1 MGNEGSIEGEGQPG
15 STVPSASAPTS
26 ISAPAGSGQLIKPSN
41 GAPTGGTGTG
51 LGPGINSVSGR
62 YPQPDPGSSPK
73 AEVQTGPGTGDRL
86 ASKGEQQGHAARKNL
101 QVDVGSSRMGRSPS
115 VSPAITPTSPY
126 SVPQIAPMPSSKL
139 CPVCKTA
146 DLTGTTE
153 DNQPNCSTCTQ
164 CRSTVCNQCGFN
176 PNPHLTEVQEWLCL
190 NCQMQRAL
198 GMDMETPRSKS
209 QQQIHSPS
217 HQAKLEP
224 ISEPQTQPPP
234 QSQAQPQPQSQS
246 QAQPQ
251 PQSQA
256 PPQAQPLTQHQALTQ
271 AQPPSGPNR
280 QTGPGPGQTPQQQ
293 RGPGGPVP
301 AQGQGQGGAR
311 LPPGAIPLPGMAKA
325 PSQPDLRGLPA
336 HQPLPLR
343 QDHTRSAGSSPSRQP
358 PPPAAAPEQTFGKLF
373 GGFGGFGAS
382 LLNQASTLISVDPVP
397 TPPQQQQHPP
407 IPAPKPVGP
416 QEPAAGA
423 GKPPGPHPG
432 QQGLHAP
439 QQGSHAPQQG
449 LHAPQQGPHAP
460 QQGPHAPQQGPHAP
474 QQGPHAPP
482 QQQQQQQQ
490 DKGACCP
497 LCKTSL
503 NVGVT
508 AQPPNYNTCTQ
519 CHAQVCNLCGFNPAP
534 HLENKEWLCLNC
546 QTQRALSGAL
556 GDAPLPVPQPMG
568 SPRHS
573 APANQQQPQQRG
585 PNQQAGLRPTDP
597 HQQQKPL
604 GAQVSGPPF
613 SPAKQSKGPAQPS
626 PAKVQPS
633 PGKSAHSP
641 AKTAQPS
648 PAKGAPCPTKTDS
661 TPAKGT
667 PSPAKQIGPTAQ
679 SKGPA
684 QPSPAKGALSSAK
697 TAYTPNKCTPSPAK
711 QTGLT
716 AQSKGSAQPSPVKV
730 ASTPTKGAPSPA
742 KSAPT
747 QPKPNKQAG
756 KQQQGLDKTKVVPKT
771 HKENEAKASPRKG
784 APEAITTS
792 KDEKK
797 KPVEDSQKSKHH
809 DDSNKSSTQSL
820 SDTGYSSDGIS
831 GSVGEITGH
840 IREDPGLK
848 LSERSLSSPSEITK
862 LESSMRPLLES
873 KSKTA
878 TDQGGENNS
887 DGEVSDD
894 LSSKLRHDYVEDSS
908 ESGLSPLPPRQ
919 KKSHKEMTDEEFMRR
934 QIMEMS
940 ADEDEMEE
948 EEGYGYQKTKNKKEK
963 RRSLTHHSSSF
974 EEDTKGVDGEDN
986 EGMMAS
992 QGGLRRFKTI
1002 ELNNSEHDLR
1012 EPELEMESLT
1022 GSPEERSRGEYSSTL
1037 PATTPSYT
1045 SGTSPTS
1052 VSSMEDDSDSS
1063 PSRRQRLEEAK
1074 QQRKARHRSHGPLLP
1089 TIEDSSEE
1097 DELREEEEL
1106 LREQEKMRDLDLQ
1119 RIRSTARK
1127 TKRDKE
1133 ELRAQ
1138 RRRERSKTPPSNL
1151 SPIEDAS
1158 PTEELRQAAEME
1170 ELHRSSCSEY
1180 SPSMDSEA
1188 EGFEMMGSK
1197 LYKSGSHHNL
1207 PTFMSLY
1214 SPTEK
1219 HTATSPLDKTLKS
1232 AEEVYEEMM
1241 RKAEMLQQQQRQPG
1255 RPGQQQGS
1263 PQRQPAGAPQPSSK
1277 QHLGTGAPLT
1287 PGSSPTQIS
1296 APVSFSSNDL
1306 RGAGKGAPPGIS
1318 VKQHLS
1324 KETQDRMRTQTAKI
1338 GGVIPPVAGRP
1349 GPQGPA
1355 QGAPPPD
1362 SGAPSIA
1369 SSLFSYFKGPSPPV
1383 SPSPSPSQ
1391 SPTHSLSLR
1400 PTGPGVSPQHSQ
1412 PGAGGATSPVPPQ
1425 QHDAQMSR
1433 RTASPRLARQ
1443 QSSSDSPVMGITLGS
1458 KTTTSP
1464 ARPLT
1469 VNSSTSPLSSPTQAI
1484 RQPMYQQYIPS
1495 TSSPTSPQ
1503 MHLSQQSPQHG
1514 LQRPQ
1519 NAEKVNIGISRTMT
1533 TTAATYSRGSIS
1545 MENISLCRISNVPG
1559 TSRVVEQGQMQ
1570 MRPTGHA
1577 SVVDL
1582 RAPMKAS
1589 PIIMTDQGMDLTSL
1603 ATDTRRYSLDA
1614 EQPPNHHKS
1623 VQPLNAAMNLNAQ
1636 EQPHVSASTPTTVS
1650 ITVAASMFISQPKGH
1665 PVIYGDPVQNR
1676 MDLGQGVG
1684 SAMCLTQTKPP
1695 ITDPSIP
1702 KIDAC
1707 LEDLGIQQQ
1716 QLQMQQQKLLQQQQL
1731 LEQQLQ
1737 QHQQSSFAR
1746 YNLANQVQP
1755 LLLKKDLVVSQT
1767 SSGSAQ
1773 PVVSVIPRVSPMPP
1787 LPAPIVLP
1795 PSNNHHDYGQSGL
1808 ALELKNKPTVMNLST
1823 GKPHVMMVQ
1832 LEDSNASQMAT
1843 VTQLVKEPP
1852 PPPQVLDLTGGQIQ
1866 KPENQVACC
1875 DVVYKLPFAGSCAG
1889 NLTQKKSTTESSQI
1903 TLPPPAQH
1911 YSVGQQQQ
1919 KQQQQQPQQQ
1929 QQQPPPG
1936 NNGYQAA
1943 SMQGAPDEPKPMQG
1957 VPLYPIPPG
1966 GSLQPSM
1973 SDTDMS
1979 NTGLQYYQRTNPGD
1993 LAVDLSTMNQA
2004 YEGGYLGMGAQYG
2017 SYTDL
2022 RHQGDVAGPPLPLRR
2037 YGSMSNINQD
2047 YGYSQAGLPDA
2058 NLAQYSAT
2066 TAREISRMCA
2076 ALNSMDQFGQRYSNP
2091 EMMQYVSGSGAGPA
2105 ARLNLQQSLASIR
2118 ANLLYGPDGRPT
2130 AHGQALTNLI
2140 NARQASIRALYP
2152 AAMRG
2157 ADSMTYSTINTPI
2170 ASTLPITTQPSSV
2183 LQPMPQG
2190 IYQPYPAGVTTVPL
2204 ASLTRLPNM
2213 TPKMPLSTQG
2223 HYGYP
2228 PPNQFPT
2235 TAGVPGSVPA
2245 TCNSTKEA
2253 PVYLGKPSA
2262 AVSVHTA
2269 ATLPLAQPIS
2279 HMSGQTTAMPIQ
2291 SAVVPA
2297 NQQTPQTQIQ
2307 AQNVTTHPH
2316 TQTHMQVQMQQQI
2329 QSQIQQQIQSQIQ
2342 QQMQTQMQ
2350 QQIATQTQALF
2361 LTQTQSQPITQPD
2374 PQALVQPHLQTTR
2387 QIASTAA
2394 ARTTIATS
2402 VDPELEKVEERLRQQ
2417 QEQML
2422 QMERER
2428 VELENLRQMRL
2439 HEELERDRMELQR
2452 HREKEQMLVQRE
2464 IQELQTIKQHV
2475 LHQQQS
2481 ERETQ
2486 LVMQREQL
2494 AQQRMQLNQIQSLQ
2508 QQLQQQLEE
2517 QKRQKTAVVEAS
2529 AAAEAA
2535 AASAAASALATSTQG
2550 AIQGVVVGG
2559 ISPQGAIQ
2567 GVVVGGISPQGAIQ
2581 GVVVGGGTPQGAIQ
2595 GVVVG
2600 GGGTPQGFIICDQS
2614 GRVIQQDGQSV
2625 QFWQP
2630 HMEGQVVQAVM
2641 TPRPIPS
2648 SASEMSLRNSE
2659 NQLGSRIMK
2668 KQNSMPRL
2676 RDGSEEELVRR
2687 IADSCVQTDD
2697 EEGEDRY
2704 MNRRGRRTRR
2714 IADCSVQTDD
2724 EDQAAWEQPVRR
2736 RRSRLSKHSDSS
2748 GEVKSDGTAKVSSS
2762 SIAIQTTNDS
2772 SCQTEADQ
2780 LSRISPAIH
2789 ITAAETNKV
2798 ELLHYISA
2806 PERTHKGE
2814 SLACQTE
2821 PEAQSQGVVAPQLS
2835 VLTTISPYSTSMQMV
2850 GSTPSPPQGVAKFE
2864 RRKPDPLE
2872 INYQSQQ
2879 QNESPSRQPP
2889 KSPQVLYSPVSPLS
2903 PHRMLETTFASQEK
2917 LNKAHVTPQQKAFTA
2932 ESPQR
2937 HQSLPRPIKSV
2948 QRSMSDPKPL
2958 SPTSEDPAKNRFSP
2972 YHQQALSNSQ
2982 MATLQQQ
2989 QNSLMRK
2996 VKRTLPSPPPEE
3008 SPLPIV
3014 TPAMSYMYSSSL
3026 GMQPQR
3032 VLPRPA
3038 QGVTKAGLLSE
3049 LKAVEQ
3055 ESTKL
3060 RKQQQELEEEEKE
3073 IDAKL
3078 RYLELGIHQRK
3089 ETLVKERERREL
3101 AYMRC
3106 MGDARDYMS
3115 DTELNNL
3122 RMVAATGTFDSN
3134 GLLTRPSTAPLSQF
3148 PNDLG
3153 PASQYPPTSSYMA
3166 YQYPQSQPTPTQQPT
3181 AAYQQIGFQPP
3192 QYPTASQPQPGTFQP
3207 HPPQGSGYQTQPI
3220 YPAHGGY
3227 GQPSY
3232 PTDLGMQQHGHQ
3244 GFQPPNPSILGQN
3257 LPYPGQSPYSGQ
3269 GMSFQPQAEI
3279 LTVHQR
3285 PHQTS
3290 LADLEQKLPTN
3301 YEVISN
3307 PAVSVATS
3315 APDTG
3320 FGSVYASNTYTSNM
3334 PNAYGKYRL
3343 PEPVLTHGVDSPT
3356 PAYAADG
3363 LYTANLEQ
3371 NIPRNYVMIDDIS
3384 ELTKENTGSSVDV
3397 LGHPVAGR
3405 YGENGPA
3412 RQTGYGNEPVD
3423 PYMSAGTTGYHQK
3436 GSVDPR
3442 TSTTVGGGGSSYYYD
3457 DYNKHLST
3465 PRPGGPG
3472 TQKHPFK
3479 NLAPAVVSSGKRSKH
3494 RKQGMEQKI
3503 SKFSPIEEARDVE
3516 SDLASYTMTTST
3528 GGSCTV
3534 VSRSGVKKSGN
3545 DQRKYFGD
3553 HPGSREALEEEDRMY
3568 GSGRSRSTGY
3578 GIDKISSRD
3587 SSRSKSYEREAMERS
3602 QRGGAGRP
3610 GLRNHNS
3617 EEESPL
3623 SPVGKPVGVGRG
3635 GTGVPVD
3642 PHDVRNQYGSS
3653 HSLPDV
3659 QDHHM
3664 KDLPRSHVYKPDD
3677 PYLVDDQNAAVSDSE
3692 AYHLGQE
3699 ETDWFEKP
3707 REARSNR
3714 SRHHGSA
3721 GHIST
3726 GRQQTGTNVKHTYHD
3741 YDEPPEEQDLW
3752 PQDEYNNQPR
3762 HPSST
3767 SSSREHRGHH
3777 ASSCGSSGRHSSS
3790 RHSGEEPRTS
3800 SRSSRTHPKDQSA
3813 RSEGRG
3819 SSSTQKRGGSEPR
3832 SSRDGY
3838 RDRDSGDH
3846 SSRDPASGHHR
3857 EGTSGRGQKPPGS
3870 SSRRQEGV
3878 PSAGAKQGLGQ
3889 QPQGGPGGQQQQPQG
3904 GPGGQQQQPQ
3914 GGPGGQQQQPQGV
3927 PGGQQQQPLSGRQPV
3942 SQGPDGGKPAQQPGQ
3957 QQQRTQQ
3964 QQPPQQSHPSQTIAG
3979 GPQATPV
3986 TAGPGPMA
3994 GPMVVPG
4001 PAQQQAKAGQTPAQ
4015 GRQPAGPTAG
4025 QPTTTAVTSA
4035 TPAAAIGGMKPAAT
4049 IGGAAAAQPPKTA
4062 TPPLTGIGSKATP
4075 PGGIGSRP
4083 VGIGSAAAGQPPA
4096 EGVNVLTN
4104 ILGGAGGAAEQAGK
4118 LGDAIS
4124 GLGKKFTSFW

>member
-1 MGNEGSIEGEGQPG
+1 M
-15 STVPSASAPTS
+15 
-26 ISAPAGSGQLIKPSN
+26 
-41 GAPTGGTGTG
+41 
-51 LGPGINSVSGR
+51 
-62 YPQPDPGSSPK
+62 
-73 AEVQTGPGTGDRL
+73 
-86 ASKGEQQGHAARKNL
+86 NL

-164 CRSTVCNQCGFN
+164 CRSMVCNQCGFN

-217 HQAKLEP
+217 HQAKPEP

-234 QSQAQPQPQSQS
+234 QP

-256 PPQAQPLTQHQALTQ
+256 PPQAQPLTQHQAPTQ
-271 AQPPSGPNR
+271 AQPPPGPNR
-280 QTGPGPGQTPQQQ
+280 QTGPGPGQTPQQH

-325 PSQPDLRGLPA
+325 PSQPDLRGSPA

-407 IPAPKPVGP
+407 KPAPKPAGP

-423 GKPPGPHPG
+423 GKPSGPHPG
-432 QQGLHAP
+432 QHGPHAPQQGPHAP
-439 QQGSHAPQQG
+439 QQGS
-449 LHAPQQGPHAP
+449 HAPQQGPHAP

-474 QQGPHAPP
+474 QQGPHAPQKGPHAPQQGSHAPQQGSHAPQQGPHAPQQGPQAPQQGPHAPQQGPHAPQQGPHAPP
-482 QQQQQQQQ
+482 QQQQQHQQ
-490 DKGACCP
+490 DKGVYCP

-503 NVGVT
+503 NVGLT

-568 SPRHS
+568 SPLHS

-597 HQQQKPL
+597 QQQQKPL
-604 GAQVSGPPF
+604 AAQ
-613 SPAKQSKGPAQPS
+613 
-626 PAKVQPS
+626 
-633 PGKSAHSP
+633 
-641 AKTAQPS
+641 
-648 PAKGAPCPTKTDS
+648 
-661 TPAKGT
+661 
-667 PSPAKQIGPTAQ
+667 
-679 SKGPA
+679 
-684 QPSPAKGALSSAK
+684 
-697 TAYTPNKCTPSPAK
+697 
-711 QTGLT
+711 
-716 AQSKGSAQPSPVKV
+716 
-730 ASTPTKGAPSPA
+730 
-742 KSAPT
+742 
-747 QPKPNKQAG
+747 
-756 KQQQGLDKTKVVPKT
+756 
-771 HKENEAKASPRKG
+771 
-784 APEAITTS
+784 
-792 KDEKK
+792 
-797 KPVEDSQKSKHH
+797 
-809 DDSNKSSTQSL
+809 DSNKSSTQSL

-840 IREDPGLK
+840 ICEDPGLK

-887 DGEVSDD
+887 EGEVSDD

-940 ADEDEMEE
+940 ADEDEEEEE
-948 EEGYGYQKTKNKKEK
+948 EEGYGYQKTKNKKDLGKEK

-974 EEDTKGVDGEDN
+974 EEDTKGVDGEDDA
-986 EGMMAS
+986 GMMAS

-1232 AEEVYEEMM
+1232 AEEVYEEIM
-1241 RKAEMLQQQQRQPG
+1241 RKAEMQQQRQPE

-1263 PQRQPAGAPQPSSK
+1263 RQRQPLGAPQPSSK
-1277 QHLGTGAPLT
+1277 QNLGTEAPLT

-1296 APVSFSSNDL
+1296 APVSFSSNDT
-1306 RGAGKGAPPGIS
+1306 RGAGKGVPPGIS
-1318 VKQHLS
+1318 VTQHLS
-1324 KETQDRMRTQTAKI
+1324 KETQDRMRTQTTKI

-1425 QHDAQMSR
+1425 QHGAQMPR

-1458 KTTTSP
+1458 ETTTSP

-1484 RQPMYQQYIPS
+1484 HQPMYQQYIPS

-1519 NAEKVNIGISRTMT
+1519 NAERVNIGLSMTMT
-1533 TTAATYSRGSIS
+1533 TTATTYSHGSIS

-1570 MRPTGHA
+1570 MRPTGPA

-1582 RAPMKAS
+1582 RAPMKAA

-1614 EQPPNHHKS
+1614 EQHPNHHNS
-1623 VQPLNAAMNLNAQ
+1623 VQPLNAAVNLNAQ

-1650 ITVAASMFISQPKGH
+1650 VTVAASMFISQPKGH
-1665 PVIYGDPVQNR
+1665 PVIYGDPLQNR

-1773 PVVSVIPRVSPMPP
+1773 PVVSVIPRVSPMPSQ
-1787 LPAPIVLP
+1787 PASIVLP

-1808 ALELKNKPTVMNLST
+1808 ALELKNKPTVINLST

-1832 LEDSNASQMAT
+1832 LEHSNASQMAT

-1852 PPPQVLDLTGGQIQ
+1852 LPPQVLDLTGGQIQ

-1889 NLTQKKSTTESSQI
+1889 NLTQKNSTTESSQV
-1903 TLPPPAQH
+1903 TLPAPH

-1919 KQQQQQPQQQ
+1919 KQQPQQQ

-1936 NNGYQAA
+1936 NNGYQTA
-1943 SMQGAPDEPKPMQG
+1943 SMQGAPEERKPMQG

-1966 GSLQPSM
+1966 GRLQPSM
-1973 SDTDMS
+1973 SDTNLS
-1979 NTGLQYYQRTNPGD
+1979 NTGLQYYQRTDSGD

-2022 RHQGDVAGPPLPLRR
+2022 RHQGDAAGPPLPLRR

-2047 YGYSQAGLPDA
+2047 YGYGQAGLPDA

-2091 EMMQYVSGSGAGPA
+2091 EMMQYGSGSGAGPA

-2130 AHGQALTNLI
+2130 AHCQALTNLI

-2152 AAMRG
+2152 SAMRG
-2157 ADSMTYSTINTPI
+2157 ADGMTYSTINTPI

-2190 IYQPYPAGVTTVPL
+2190 IYRPYPAGVTAVPL
-2204 ASLTRLPNM
+2204 ASLTRLPHM

-2235 TAGVPGSVPA
+2235 MAGVPGSVPA
-2245 TCNSTKEA
+2245 MSTSTQEA

-2279 HMSGQTTAMPIQ
+2279 HMGGQTTAMPIQ

-2307 AQNVTTHPH
+2307 AQNITTHPH
-2316 TQTHMQVQMQQQI
+2316 TQTHMQVQMQQQM
-2329 QSQIQQQIQSQIQ
+2329 QQQIQQQIQ

-2350 QQIATQTQALF
+2350 QQIETQASF

-2374 PQALVQPHLQTTR
+2374 PQVLVQPHLQTTR
-2387 QIASTAA
+2387 QTASTAA
-2394 ARTTIATS
+2394 ASTTIATS
-2402 VDPELEKVEERLRQQ
+2402 GDPELEKVEERLRQQ

-2428 VELENLRQMRL
+2428 VELEKLRQMRL

-2464 IQELQTIKQHV
+2464 IQELHTIKQHV

-2494 AQQRMQLNQIQSLQ
+2494 AQQRMQLDQIQSLQ

-2517 QKRQKTAVVEAS
+2517 QKRQKTAVVVAS
-2529 AAAEAA
+2529 AAAA
-2535 AASAAASALATSTQG
+2535 AASAAASAAATSTQG

-2559 ISPQGAIQ
+2559 IT
-2567 GVVVGGISPQGAIQ
+2567 PQGAIQ

-2630 HMEGQVVQAVM
+2630 HMEGQVVQAVV

-2748 GEVKSDGTAKVSSS
+2748 SEVKSDGTAKVSSS
-2762 SIAIQTTNDS
+2762 SIAIQTNNDS

-2780 LSRISPAIH
+2780 LGRISPAIH

-2835 VLTTISPYSTSMQMV
+2835 VPTTISPYSTSMQMV
-2850 GSTPSPPQGVAKFE
+2850 GSTPPPPQGVAKFE
-2864 RRKPDPLE
+2864 RRKPDPLD

-3014 TPAMSYMYSSSL
+3014 TPAMSHMYSSSP

-3122 RMVAATGTFDSN
+3122 RMVAATGTFDGN

-3207 HPPQGSGYQTQPI
+3207 HPPQGPGYQTQPS

-3244 GFQPPNPSILGQN
+3244 GFQPPNPSIPGQN
-3257 LPYPGQSPYSGQ
+3257 LPYQGQSPYSGQ

-3290 LADLEQKLPTN
+3290 LADLEQKVPTN

-3307 PAVSVATS
+3307 SAVSVATS

-3320 FGSVYASNTYTSNM
+3320 FGSVYTSNTM
-3334 PNAYGKYRL
+3334 PNAYGQYRP

-3356 PAYAADG
+3356 SAYAADG

-3384 ELTKENTGSSVDV
+3384 ELTKENTCSSVDV

-3405 YGENGPA
+3405 YGENGPV

-3423 PYMSAGTTGYHQK
+3423 PYMSAGTTGYHQQ

-3442 TSTTVGGGGSSYYYD
+3442 ISTTVGGGGSSYYYD
-3457 DYNKHLST
+3457 DYNKLPST
-3465 PRPGGPG
+3465 TRPGGPG
-3472 TQKHPFK
+3472 TQKHPSK
-3479 NLAPAVVSSGKRSKH
+3479 NLAPAVVSSSKRSKH

-3534 VSRSGVKKSGN
+3534 VSRSGVKKSGY
-3545 DQRKYFGD
+3545 DQRKYYGG

-3568 GSGRSRSTGY
+3568 GSGWSRSTGY
-3578 GIDKISSRD
+3578 GMDKISSRD
-3587 SSRSKSYEREAMERS
+3587 STRTKSYEREAMERS
-3602 QRGGAGRP
+3602 QRGGGGRP
-3610 GLRNHNS
+3610 GLRTHNS

-3677 PYLVDDQNAAVSDSE
+3677 PYLVDDQHAAVSDSE

-3726 GRQQTGTNVKHTYHD
+3726 GRQQTSANVKHTYHD
-3741 YDEPPEEQDLW
+3741 YDEPPEEHDLW

-3767 SSSREHRGHH
+3767 SSSRDHRGHLG
-3777 ASSCGSSGRHSSS
+3777 SSGGSSGRHSSS

-3838 RDRDSGDH
+3838 RDSGDY

-3857 EGTSGRGQKPPGS
+3857 EGTSGRGQKLPGS

-3878 PSAGAKQGLGQ
+3878 PSAVAKQGLGQ

-3904 GPGGQQQQPQ
+3904 GPGGQQQQP
-3914 GGPGGQQQQPQGV
+3914 
-3927 PGGQQQQPLSGRQPV
+3927 LSGRQPG
-3942 SQGPDGGKPAQQPGQ
+3942 SQGPDGGQPAQQPGQ

-3964 QQPPQQSHPSQTIAG
+3964 QQQPPQQSQPSQIIAG

-3994 GPMVVPG
+3994 GPMAGPG
-4001 PAQQQAKAGQTPAQ
+4001 PAQQQAKPGQTPAQ

-4025 QPTTTAVTSA
+4025 QPTTTAMTFA

-4049 IGGAAAAQPPKTA
+4049 IGGAAVAAQPPKTA

-4083 VGIGSAAAGQPPA
+4083 GGIGSAAAGQPPA

>member
-1 MGNEGSIEGEGQPG
+1 MGNEGSIEGEGQPGQPG

-41 GAPTGGTGTG
+41 GAPTGGTGAG
-51 LGPGINSVSGR
+51 PGPGINRVSGR
-62 YPQPDPGSSPK
+62 PPQPDPGSSPK
-73 AEVQTGPGTGDRL
+73 AGVQTGPGTGDRL
-86 ASKGEQQGHAARKNL
+86 ASQGEQQGQGHAARMNL

-164 CRSTVCNQCGFN
+164 CRSMVCNQCGFN
-176 PNPHLTEVQEWLCL
+176 PNPHLT
-190 NCQMQRAL
+190 
-198 GMDMETPRSKS
+198 
-209 QQQIHSPS
+209 
-217 HQAKLEP
+217 
-224 ISEPQTQPPP
+224 
-234 QSQAQPQPQSQS
+234 
-246 QAQPQ
+246 
-251 PQSQA
+251 
-256 PPQAQPLTQHQALTQ
+256 
-271 AQPPSGPNR
+271 
-280 QTGPGPGQTPQQQ
+280 
-293 RGPGGPVP
+293 
-301 AQGQGQGGAR
+301 
-311 LPPGAIPLPGMAKA
+311 
-325 PSQPDLRGLPA
+325 
-336 HQPLPLR
+336 
-343 QDHTRSAGSSPSRQP
+343 
-358 PPPAAAPEQTFGKLF
+358 
-373 GGFGGFGAS
+373 
-382 LLNQASTLISVDPVP
+382 
-397 TPPQQQQHPP
+397 
-407 IPAPKPVGP
+407 
-416 QEPAAGA
+416 
-423 GKPPGPHPG
+423 
-432 QQGLHAP
+432 
-439 QQGSHAPQQG
+439 
-449 LHAPQQGPHAP
+449 
-460 QQGPHAPQQGPHAP
+460 
-474 QQGPHAPP
+474 
-482 QQQQQQQQ
+482 
-490 DKGACCP
+490 
-497 LCKTSL
+497 
-503 NVGVT
+503 
-508 AQPPNYNTCTQ
+508 
-519 CHAQVCNLCGFNPAP
+519 
-534 HLENKEWLCLNC
+534 ENKEWLCLNC

-568 SPRHS
+568 SPLHS
-573 APANQQQPQQRG
+573 APANHQQPQQRG

-597 HQQQKPL
+597 QQQQKPL

-613 SPAKQSKGPAQPS
+613 SSAKQSKGPAQPS

-648 PAKGAPCPTKTDS
+648 PAKGAPSPTKTAS

-667 PSPAKQIGPTAQ
+667 PSLAKQIGPTAQ

-697 TAYTPNKCTPSPAK
+697 TAYIPNKCSPSPAK

-742 KSAPT
+742 KSAST
-747 QPKPNKQAG
+747 QPKP
-756 KQQQGLDKTKVVPKT
+756 KQQQGQDKTKVVPKT
-771 HKENEAKASPRKG
+771 HKENEAKASPKKG

-940 ADEDEMEE
+940 ADEDEEEEE
-948 EEGYGYQKTKNKKEK
+948 EEGYGYQKTKNKKDLGKEK

-974 EEDTKGVDGEDN
+974 EEDTKGVDGEDD

-1232 AEEVYEEMM
+1232 AEEVYEEIM
-1241 RKAEMLQQQQRQPG
+1241 RKAEMLQQQQRQPE

-1263 PQRQPAGAPQPSSK
+1263 RQRQPVGAPQPSSK
-1277 QHLGTGAPLT
+1277 QHLGTEAPLT

-1296 APVSFSSNDL
+1296 APVSFSSNDT
-1306 RGAGKGAPPGIS
+1306 RGAGKGVPPGIS
-1318 VKQHLS
+1318 VTQHLS
-1324 KETQDRMRTQTAKI
+1324 KETQDRMRTQTTKI

-1425 QHDAQMSR
+1425 QHGAQMPR

-1443 QSSSDSPVMGITLGS
+1443 QSSSDSPVMGITLGTE
-1458 KTTTSP
+1458 TTTSP

-1484 RQPMYQQYIPS
+1484 HQPMYQQYIPS

-1503 MHLSQQSPQHG
+1503 MHLSQQSQQHG

-1519 NAEKVNIGISRTMT
+1519 NAERVNIGLSMTMT
-1533 TTAATYSRGSIS
+1533 TTATTYSRGSIS

-1570 MRPTGHA
+1570 MRPTGPA

-1582 RAPMKAS
+1582 RAPMKAA

-1614 EQPPNHHKS
+1614 EQHPNHHKS
-1623 VQPLNAAMNLNAQ
+1623 VQPLNAAVNLNAQ

-1650 ITVAASMFISQPKGH
+1650 VTVAASMFISQPKGH
-1665 PVIYGDPVQNR
+1665 PVIYGDPLQNR

-1773 PVVSVIPRVSPMPP
+1773 PVVSVIPRVSPMPSQ
-1787 LPAPIVLP
+1787 PASIVLP

-1808 ALELKNKPTVMNLST
+1808 ALELKNKPTVINLST

-1852 PPPQVLDLTGGQIQ
+1852 LPPQVLDLTGGQIQ

-1889 NLTQKKSTTESSQI
+1889 NLTQKNSTTESSQV
-1903 TLPPPAQH
+1903 TLPAPH

-1919 KQQQQQPQQQ
+1919 KQQPQQQ

-1936 NNGYQAA
+1936 NNGYQTA
-1943 SMQGAPDEPKPMQG
+1943 SMQGAPEERKPMQG

-1966 GSLQPSM
+1966 GRLQPSM
-1973 SDTDMS
+1973 SDTNLS
-1979 NTGLQYYQRTNPGD
+1979 NTGLQYYQRTDSGD

-2022 RHQGDVAGPPLPLRR
+2022 RHQGDAAGPPLPLRR

-2047 YGYSQAGLPDA
+2047 YGYGQAGLPDA

-2091 EMMQYVSGSGAGPA
+2091 EMMQYGSGSGAGPA

-2152 AAMRG
+2152 SAMRG
-2157 ADSMTYSTINTPI
+2157 ADGMTYSTINTPI

-2190 IYQPYPAGVTTVPL
+2190 IYRPYPAGVTAVPL
-2204 ASLTRLPNM
+2204 ASLTRLPHM

-2245 TCNSTKEA
+2245 MSTSTQEA

-2279 HMSGQTTAMPIQ
+2279 HMGGQTTAMPIQ

-2297 NQQTPQTQIQ
+2297 NQQTPQIQIQ

-2316 TQTHMQVQMQQQI
+2316 TQTHMQVQMQQQM
-2329 QSQIQQQIQSQIQ
+2329 QQQIQQQIQQ
-2342 QQMQTQMQ
+2342 QMQ
-2350 QQIATQTQALF
+2350 QQIETQASF
-2361 LTQTQSQPITQPD
+2361 QTQSQPITQPD

-2387 QIASTAA
+2387 QTASTAA
-2394 ARTTIATS
+2394 ASTTIATS
-2402 VDPELEKVEERLRQQ
+2402 VDPELEKIEERLRQQ

-2428 VELENLRQMRL
+2428 VELEKLRQMRL

-2464 IQELQTIKQHV
+2464 IQELHTIKQHV

-2494 AQQRMQLNQIQSLQ
+2494 AQQRMQLDQIQSLQ

-2517 QKRQKTAVVEAS
+2517 QKRQKTAVVAAS
-2529 AAAEAA
+2529 AAAAEAA
-2535 AASAAASALATSTQG
+2535 AASAAASAAATSTQG

-2559 ISPQGAIQ
+2559 IT
-2567 GVVVGGISPQGAIQ
+2567 PQGAIQ

-2595 GVVVG
+2595 GVVVGGG

-2630 HMEGQVVQAVM
+2630 HMEGQGVQAVV

-2748 GEVKSDGTAKVSSS
+2748 SEVKSDGTAKVSSS
-2762 SIAIQTTNDS
+2762 SIAIQTNNDS

-2780 LSRISPAIH
+2780 LGRISPAIH

-2835 VLTTISPYSTSMQMV
+2835 VPTTISPYSTSMQMV
-2850 GSTPSPPQGVAKFE
+2850 GSTPPPPQGVAKFE
-2864 RRKPDPLE
+2864 RRKPDPLD

-2879 QNESPSRQPP
+2879 QNESPSRHPP

-3014 TPAMSYMYSSSL
+3014 TPAMSHMYSSSP

-3122 RMVAATGTFDSN
+3122 RMVAATGTFDGN

-3207 HPPQGSGYQTQPI
+3207 HPPQGPGYQTQPS

-3232 PTDLGMQQHGHQ
+3232 PTDVGMQQHCHQ
-3244 GFQPPNPSILGQN
+3244 GFQPPNPSIPGQN

-3307 PAVSVATS
+3307 SAVSVATS

-3320 FGSVYASNTYTSNM
+3320 FGSVYTSNTM
-3334 PNAYGKYRL
+3334 PNAYGQYRP

-3356 PAYAADG
+3356 SAYAADG

-3384 ELTKENTGSSVDV
+3384 ELTKENTCSSVDV

-3405 YGENGPA
+3405 YGENGPV

-3423 PYMSAGTTGYHQK
+3423 PYISAGTTGYHQQ

-3442 TSTTVGGGGSSYYYD
+3442 ISTTVGGGGSSYYYD
-3457 DYNKHLST
+3457 DYNKLPST
-3465 PRPGGPG
+3465 TRPGGPG
-3472 TQKHPFK
+3472 TQKHPSK

-3534 VSRSGVKKSGN
+3534 VSRSGVKKSGY
-3545 DQRKYFGD
+3545 DQRKYYGG

-3568 GSGRSRSTGY
+3568 GSGWSRSTGY
-3578 GIDKISSRD
+3578 GMDKISSRD

-3602 QRGGAGRP
+3602 QRGGGGRP
-3610 GLRNHNS
+3610 GLRTHNS

-3659 QDHHM
+3659 QEHHM

-3677 PYLVDDQNAAVSDSE
+3677 PYLVDDQHAAVSDSE

-3726 GRQQTGTNVKHTYHD
+3726 GRQQTSANVKHTYHD
-3741 YDEPPEEQDLW
+3741 YDEPPEEHDLW

-3767 SSSREHRGHH
+3767 SSSRDHRGNLG
-3777 ASSCGSSGRHSSS
+3777 SSGGSSGRHSSS

-3832 SSRDGY
+3832 FSRDGY
-3838 RDRDSGDH
+3838 RDRDSGDY

-3904 GPGGQQQQPQ
+3904 GPGGQQQQP
-3914 GGPGGQQQQPQGV
+3914 
-3927 PGGQQQQPLSGRQPV
+3927 LSGRQPG
-3942 SQGPDGGKPAQQPGQ
+3942 SQGPDGGQPAQQPGQ

-3964 QQPPQQSHPSQTIAG
+3964 QQQPPQQSQPSQIIAG

-3994 GPMVVPG
+3994 GPG
-4001 PAQQQAKAGQTPAQ
+4001 PAQQQAKPGQTPAQ

-4025 QPTTTAVTSA
+4025 QPTTTAMTSA

-4049 IGGAAAAQPPKTA
+4049 IGGAAAAAQPPKTA

-4083 VGIGSAAAGQPPA
+4083 GGIGSAAAGQPPE

-4118 LGDAIS
+4118 LGD
-4124 GLGKKFTSFW
+4124 GKALRT